1 MPVCAPT
8 RRQLLALAL
17 PAMAASSAKA
27 LEAGAPAP
35 TLKLGGLSGVVDL
48 AALSGLLVYV
58 DFWASWCA
66 PCRQSFPWMNDLQVR
81 HHAQGLRV
89 VAVKVDTRR
98 ADAERFLAANPA
110 RFVIAFDDQGDTPR
124 RWEITTMPSSAL
136 VGRDGRLLWM
146 HRGFRHADRRDL
158 DARVLAALGAR

>member
-1 MPVCAPT
+1 MPVSAPT
-8 RRQLLALAL
+8 RRQLLALGLAL
-17 PAMAASSAKA
+17 PAVTVTQA

-35 TLKLGGLSGVVDL
+35 ALKLVGLSGEVDL

-66 PCRQSFPWMNDLQVR
+66 PCRLSFPWMNALQAR
-81 HHAQGLRV
+81 HQAQGLRV
-89 VAVKVDTRR
+89 VAVNVDTRR
-98 ADAERFLAANPA
+98 ADADRFLAANPA
-110 RFVIAFDDQGDTPR
+110 RFAIAFDDQGDTPR
-124 RWEITTMPSSAL
+124 RWEVKTMPSSAL
-136 VGRDGRLLWM
+136 VGRDGRLLWL